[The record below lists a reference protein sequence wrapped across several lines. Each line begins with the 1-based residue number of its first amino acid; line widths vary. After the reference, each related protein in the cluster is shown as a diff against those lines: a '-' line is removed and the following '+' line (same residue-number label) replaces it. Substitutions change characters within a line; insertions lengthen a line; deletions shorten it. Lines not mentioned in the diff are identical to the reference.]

1 MSRLQSLKGIC
12 EGYILAG
19 CYTTYNRVPETSAIL
34 SLAIDCF
41 VCQDTCKGADCIS
54 LSAHKRLDKK
64 IMCVCIGH
72 SSCLEPVL
80 NYAPDRGCENIYRGL
95 SIICHNW
102 AAAGIISYLG
112 DATDTR
118 THICASFLC
127 FVCRDVLKADDCK
140 IVTAERHLCCAAHAK
155 CLDPFV
161 QERDRVLSTHARESA
176 RKAWCLPLG
185 DCRVIIAE
193 YLQLLLP
200 PADVF
205 GAMFAQ

>member
-1 MSRLQSLKGIC
+1 MCGI
-12 EGYILAG
+12 
-19 CYTTYNRVPETSAIL
+19 VPKTSAIL
-34 SLAIDCF
+34 TLSPDCF
-41 VCQDTCKGADCIS
+41 VCQDTCEGMDCIS
-54 LSAHKRLDKK
+54 LRACKLSDRK

-72 SSCLEPVL
+72 VSCFESIR
-80 NYAPDRGCENIYRGL
+80 NYVPDRRCENIYRGI

-102 AAAGIISYLG
+102 AAIGTTPYLG
-112 DATDTR
+112 NVTAAEAY
-118 THICASFLC
+118 IYNSFLC
-127 FVCRDVLKADDCK
+127 SVCRGTLKTEDCK
-140 IVTAERHLCCAAHAK
+140 IIAAERHLCCAAHAK

-161 QERDRVLSTHARESA
+161 QERDRVLNTHARESA